1 MSELP
6 LEMFLVETLHSHAGG
21 GGGGGGGGVG
31 SNSGFQVTEKIKR
44 FMRGRIFN
52 SGTFL
57 GEKIWKVLFWM
68 T

>member
-1 MSELP
+1 MLELP
-6 LEMFLVETLHSHAGG
+6 LEMFLFETLHSHAGAG
-21 GGGGGGGGVG
+21 GGGG

-57 GEKIWKVLFWM
+57 GEKIWEVLFWM

>member
-21 GGGGGGGGVG
+21 RGGGGG
-31 SNSGFQVTEKIKR
+31 SNSRFQVTEKIKR
-44 FMRGRIFN
+44 FRSGRIFN
-52 SGTFL
+52 SVTFL
-57 GEKIWKVLFWM
+57 GEKIWEVLFWM

>member
-1 MSELP
+1 MLELP
-6 LEMFLVETLHSHAGG
+6 LEMFLVETLHSHGGVGG
-21 GGGGGGGGVG
+21 GGGG

-57 GEKIWKVLFWM
+57 GEKIWEVLFWM
-68 T
+68 A

>member
-21 GGGGGGGGVG
+21 GGGGG

-44 FMRGRIFN
+44 FMRGQIFN